1 MKNILRAVLPLLFTA
16 CLATAAVAA
25 ESEARQALEQKVG
38 NVLHILDTADLNS
51 PEARLAALNK
61 VQAEITGL
69 FDFKELSARTV
80 GPSWTSFTED
90 QKNRFTDAFTTL
102 LRTTYA
108 EKLEGY
114 DGGTATYTGETMN
127 TKGDRIE
134 IRTRIALKNSTVGV
148 DYRMAKKSAGWLVY
162 DVIVEG
168 VSLVQN
174 YRSQFQDLLV
184 KNDAEYLIAQVQ
196 KKAREMTEVKP
207 AER

>member
-1 MKNILRAVLPLLFTA
+1 MKNILRAVLPLLFTV
-16 CLATAAVAA
+16 CLATAASA

-38 NVLHILDTADLNS
+38 NVLHILDTADLKS

-80 GPSWTSFTED
+80 GPSWNSFNED

-108 EKLEGY
+108 DKLEGY
-114 DGGTATYTGETMN
+114 DGGTVTYTGETMN
-127 TKGDRIE
+127 TKGDRTE
-134 IRTRIALKNSTVGV
+134 IRTRVVLTNSTVGV
-148 DYRMAKKSAGWLVY
+148 DYRMAKKNADWLVY